1 MTRIAVGLAVF
12 CPLVTGCVSP
22 DGASPLRRA
31 WDRISGK
38 PSAPDYSPGHIAN
51 AARVEELGRQIIAQN
66 TFTGIEPMFQTQ
78 GIRETVLFHRGTE
91 ELIISD
97 GLVEQCKS
105 EAQLA
110 AVLCSELGQ
119 MVAEKRNARRAG
131 IERDTIPEV
140 GLPGG
145 TSTAGGSADDPAR
158 AAELAFR
165 ERQRP
170 KVSVTKSEPADGK
183 KLAREL
189 MIGAGY
195 DPEELDRVQPLLKQ
209 SSRGEALKRQMT
221 GPAAA
226 PTWDR

>member
-1 MTRIAVGLAVF
+1 MTRLAFGLAAL

-22 DGASPLRRA
+22 DGTSPMRRA

-38 PSAPDYSPGHIAN
+38 PSLPMYTPAHIAN
-51 AARVEELGRQIIAQN
+51 AARVEELGRKIVAQN
-66 TFTGIEPMFQTQ
+66 TFTGIEPMFHTQ
-78 GIRETVLFHRGTE
+78 GVRETVLFHRGTD
-91 ELIISD
+91 ELIISE

-131 IERDTIPEV
+131 IERDSIPDA

-145 TSTAGGSADDPAR
+145 TSSAGGVADDPGR

-170 KVSVTKSEPADGK
+170 RSPAPRSEPSDGK
-183 KLAREL
+183 KVAREL
-189 MIGAGY
+189 MRGAGF
-195 DPEELDRVQPLLKQ
+195 DPEELDRVESLLKQ
-209 SSRGEALKRQMT
+209 SPRGDALKKQMT
-221 GPAAA
+221 GSAPA
-226 PTWDR
+226 PLWE